1 MKMRFML
8 ILYMTDI
15 LSENNVIVAN
25 FLHKKSRN

>member
-8 ILYMTDI
+8 TLYMTDI
-15 LSENNVIVAN
+15 LSENIVIIAI